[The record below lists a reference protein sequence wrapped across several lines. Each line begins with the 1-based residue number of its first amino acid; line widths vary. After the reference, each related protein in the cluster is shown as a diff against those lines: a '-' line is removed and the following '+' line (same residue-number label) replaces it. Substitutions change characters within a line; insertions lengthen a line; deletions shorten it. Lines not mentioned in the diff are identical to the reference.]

1 MKRASG
7 TGGIRKLS
15 GKRRKPYQAVITQ
28 GREWKNGRI
37 VQKQRSIGVYA
48 TRREAQAA
56 LDEYCRFQINIEY
69 RTVTFAEVFDI
80 IFDNFTDSMKTSMRS
95 AYKKC
100 TYLHDKRMVDIRKYD
115 LDIVASQHENLS
127 YSSQNNI
134 SILIRQIFGWCLE
147 NDVLIKE
154 YKIDFKHTKESKKK
168 GSYTPEEIQA
178 VMDFG
183 SDVQKIL
190 LYSGM
195 RINELLN
202 MKSEEVYCENGILC
216 FHITDSKTESGKR
229 IIPVHSKI
237 ADLLCS
243 LSGEYVIEPHITY
256 ALQKKKHLKWNR
268 EHGIDHTFHEL
279 RHTFATYGKAC
290 GMDDFYRRALLGHS
304 QKGLT
309 DSVYTHA
316 TATDLKKQIEL
327 LDYQSVTLDV

>member
-56 LDEYCRFQINIEY
+56 LEEYCRFNLNIEY
-69 RTVTFAEVFDI
+69 RNVKFSEVCEI
-80 IFDNFTDSMKTSMRS
+80 IYDNFTDSMKQSMRS

-100 TYLHDKRMVDIRKYD
+100 EYLHDKRMIDIRKYD
-115 LDIVASQHENLS
+115 LDIVASQNEEMS
-127 YSSQNNI
+127 ASTQTNI
-134 SILIRQIFGWCLE
+134 GTLIRQAFKWCMD
-147 NDVLIKE
+147 NDVLVKE
-154 YKIDFKHTKESKKK
+154 YAIEFRKTKERKKNQ
-168 GSYTPEEIQA
+168 SYTQEE
-178 VMDFG
+178 VRTVLEHG
-183 SDVQKIL
+183 SDLQKIL

-202 MKSEEVYCENGILC
+202 MKTENVYCESGVLC
-216 FHITDSKTESGKR
+216 FHITESKTESGKR

-237 ADLLCS
+237 EPLIS
-243 LSGEYVIEPHITY
+243 LDGEYVIEPHSTY
-256 ALQKKKHLKWNR
+256 AVQKKVYVEWNK
-268 EHGIDHTFHEL
+268 EHGINHNFHEL
-279 RHTFATYGKAC
+279 RHTFATYGKMC
-290 GMDDFYRRALLGHS
+290 GMDDFYRRSLLGHA

-309 DSVYTHA
+309 DSIYTHA
-316 TATDLKKQIEL
+316 TAEELKKQIEK
-327 LDYQSVTLDV
+327 LDYQSVTL